1 MANKHTTLSSL
12 FKNIANSIRGKTGG
26 TGSIVADNFP

>member
-1 MANKHTTLSSL
+1 MANTHATLSSL

-26 TGSIVADNFP
+26 TASIVADNFP